1 MNNWHLGKV
10 APNCAAEDMA
20 DVIVITLYPPDDS
33 DKSSIASITV
43 LRETDGAPEPKGI
56 GRCLT

>member
-1 MNNWHLGKV
+1 MNNRHLGKV
-10 APNCAAEDMA
+10 TPNCGAEDMA

-33 DKSSIASITV
+33 DTSSIVSNTV
-43 LRETDGAPEPKGI
+43 SRETDGRREPKGI